1 VKRTTNFRKHDIR
14 RTDRPDGTILL
25 ESNVPQG
32 PVVSQTSD
40 WLHKWGQEANDR
52 VFLAERSGKGWRE
65 ETYGST
71 LQKVKA
77 LASSL
82 LARGLNKDT
91 PILIMSGNGVDHGLL
106 ALAAQYVGVPTV
118 PVAEQYSLIPSA
130 LGRLVQVVKLVHPA
144 MVYVSDAAQFAQAL
158 GLDELEGME
167 IVASQTGGV
176 SSTKITLFDDL
187 LRGDDGVDMVSANAA
202 VSPDTVAKI
211 LMTSGSTS
219 APKGVLTTHGMLC
232 TNQTQ
237 IADALPFLHDRP
249 PRILDWLPWN
259 HVFGGSHNFNMMLA
273 NGGSLYIDGGKPAKG
288 LFEQTLENLSLI
300 TGTLSFNVPAGF
312 SMLLNALQKDLSLQQ
327 RFFENLDMIFYAG
340 ASLPQYVWE
349 GFENLSM
356 KIKGEVP
363 LMTSSWG
370 LTETAP
376 AMMIQ
381 QEPTASSGVVG
392 IPMTGTVTKLVPNDE
407 NRFEVRVKGPN
418 VMAGYFEDPV
428 KTTEA
433 FDDEGFFITGDA
445 MCFAD
450 PDDPNK
456 GLRFDGRISE
466 DFKLLTGTWVRAAQL
481 RLDALAHFGPL
492 ASDIVVAGAD
502 RHQIGMLVF
511 PNLEEVRNLGFEVTT
526 DNGALNDPDLL
537 AVIQN
542 KLEERAG
549 TVFGSSN
556 TVARAIVVSEPAS
569 LADGEITAKGNLN
582 FRKVL
587 SERKHLLQRLY
598 DDNDTAVAKL

>member
-1 VKRTTNFRKHDIR
+1 
-14 RTDRPDGTILL
+14 
-25 ESNVPQG
+25 
-32 PVVSQTSD
+32 
-40 WLHKWGQEANDR
+40 
-52 VFLAERSGKGWRE
+52 
-65 ETYGST
+65 
-71 LQKVKA
+71 
-77 LASSL
+77 
-82 LARGLNKDT
+82 
-91 PILIMSGNGVDHGLL
+91 
-106 ALAAQYVGVPTV
+106 
-118 PVAEQYSLIPSA
+118 
-130 LGRLVQVVKLVHPA
+130 
-144 MVYVSDAAQFAQAL
+144 
-158 GLDELEGME
+158 
-167 IVASQTGGV
+167 
-176 SSTKITLFDDL
+176 
-187 LRGDDGVDMVSANAA
+187 
-202 VSPDTVAKI
+202 
-211 LMTSGSTS
+211 
-219 APKGVLTTHGMLC
+219 
-232 TNQTQ
+232 
-237 IADALPFLHDRP
+237 
-249 PRILDWLPWN
+249 
-259 HVFGGSHNFNMMLA
+259 
-273 NGGSLYIDGGKPAKG
+273 
-288 LFEQTLENLSLI
+288 
-300 TGTLSFNVPAGF
+300 
-312 SMLLNALQKDLSLQQ
+312 
-327 RFFENLDMIFYAG
+327 
-340 ASLPQYVWE
+340 
-349 GFENLSM
+349 
-356 KIKGEVP
+356 
-363 LMTSSWG
+363 
-370 LTETAP
+370 
-376 AMMIQ
+376 
-381 QEPTASSGVVG
+381 
-392 IPMTGTVTKLVPNDE
+392 MTGTVTKLVPNDE

-598 DDNDTAVAKL
+598 DDNDHGCGQTLRILNMIDLDKIRAIDIHTHAEEPCGCHSDDGYDELQSTMAKYFRAPWEHPPTVPETAAHYREQNIAAVIFPVDAERETGYRRYKNEEVAELAAENDDVLNPYCKH